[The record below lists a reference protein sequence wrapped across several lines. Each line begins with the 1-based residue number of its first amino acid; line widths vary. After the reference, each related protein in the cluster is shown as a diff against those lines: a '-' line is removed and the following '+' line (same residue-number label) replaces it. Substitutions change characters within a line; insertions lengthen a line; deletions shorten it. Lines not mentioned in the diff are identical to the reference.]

1 MSTEAVSN
9 IPEGNSVA
17 RELNILGQKPPES
30 PRNRKRYEQR
40 SEDLKVEWE
49 RQAGIVAARF
59 AKRLGL
65 STEEYVNTL
74 PKFEP
79 KPENLEDALII
90 PAIPVIVETRFTL
103 PEILDIAGIVSYFD
117 PQEVKDWTEGGFQTS
132 NKPYAA
138 WLTYIPNTSV
148 EEVRANLL
156 RYERG
161 GTALDGIALYFQRP
175 QILNHFFLK
184 FPGSQVG
191 PDDAPFLSALANE
204 LENRSPHH
212 PSLHYG
218 SIESKSPKF
227 ACLIAS
233 RG

>member
-1 MSTEAVSN
+1 MTQEHEHSVLGGEMNLPVELELVNSRGSSGTE
-9 IPEGNSVA
+9 
-17 RELNILGQKPPES
+17 
-30 PRNRKRYEQR
+30 RNRKS
-40 SEDLKVEWE
+40 SESLSIEWE
-49 RQAGIVAARF
+49 KQSKDLARRF
-59 AKRLGL
+59 AEKSGL
-65 STEEYVNTL
+65 SREEYIRTL
-74 PKFEP
+74 PEFGRKPRTRKFNGE
-79 KPENLEDALII
+79 LEI
-90 PAIPVIVETRFTL
+90 PAVPVIVETRFAL
-103 PEILDIAGIVSYFD
+103 PDILDIVGIVSYFD
-117 PQEVKDWTEGGFQTS
+117 PQEVKDWTEGAFQTS
-132 NKPYAA
+132 NKPYTA

-156 RYERG
+156 KYERG
-161 GTALDGIALYFQRP
+161 GTALDGIALYFQHP
-175 QILNHFFLK
+175 QILNHFSLK

-204 LENRSPHH
+204 LENRPPHH